1 MRDDD
6 YAKLLEDLEHELLSG
21 AGPAGVLGLTRV
33 TLRLLASLAPSG
45 LSAAVEAIYAP
56 QTLDARQPLRV
67 PVRPFPALS
76 EAQHGVLVVAAD
88 EEKED
93 LLRAALPFIQ
103 GAPKVIVAGYG
114 HLAFRDPLFDE
125 ELTQLLVPSLANG
138 YPLSLVHLYQCLA
151 NAARLGL
158 RGVVAEFGM
167 FKGGTTMFLSRVIK
181 RLGAGWPVIGF
192 DPFGGFPPRR
202 SPLDMYDHPDCVFTD
217 LAAVRRY
224 LDGQDI
230 EIVAGDI
237 TQTCKR
243 LEGEDLVLSF
253 IDTDNYTSASAALDV
268 ARERTVPGGA
278 IVFDHFTGTGR
289 FRYTLGERIAGR
301 VLLDDP
307 RYFHLHGTG
316 VFYRQPSAHADRAV
330 SG

>member
-151 NAARLGL
+151 
-158 RGVVAEFGM
+158 
-167 FKGGTTMFLSRVIK
+167 
-181 RLGAGWPVIGF
+181 
-192 DPFGGFPPRR
+192 
-202 SPLDMYDHPDCVFTD
+202 
-217 LAAVRRY
+217 
-224 LDGQDI
+224 
-230 EIVAGDI
+230 
-237 TQTCKR
+237 
-243 LEGEDLVLSF
+243 
-253 IDTDNYTSASAALDV
+253 SAALDV